1 MSIPFALNNPSETYK
16 LDDPLEEVSGICLM
30 NRDMLACVQDEKIE
44 IYQYDLK
51 NKKVLSVTNR
61 YKDGDAEGIV
71 VLGKTAYILVV
82 DSPPVIYKVT
92 DFESSSRKFHKHELP
107 LSEDDD
113 PEGMCHDGNGGLLI
127 ACKGPEGKIKKEV
140 YKVKLNDFKKSDKIM
155 KSQLKEFFTVNSKEL
170 RGNGSNKTFNPSG
183 IAVDPKTEDIYLIS
197 TKSMKMIVRYSKNGN
212 RLKDKQ
218 RLDAKIFKQPEGIAF
233 TKRGKQLFISS
244 EKGDGKEAKI
254 FRFKR
259 Q

>member
-1 MSIPFALNNPSETYK
+1 MSIPFALNNPSGTHI
-16 LDDPLEEVSGICLM
+16 LDDPLEEISGICLM
-30 NRDMLACVQDEKIE
+30 NRDMLACVQDEKVK

-51 NKKVLSVTNR
+51 KERILSVTNLH
-61 YKDGDAEGIV
+61 KDGDAESIV

-82 DSPPVIYKVT
+82 DSPPAIYRVT
-92 DFESSSRKFHKHELP
+92 NFESPSRKFHKHELP
-107 LSEDDD
+107 LTEDDD
-113 PEGMCHDGNGGLLI
+113 PEGMSHDGNGGLLI
-127 ACKGPEGKIKKEV
+127 ACKGPKGKNNKDV
-140 YKVKLNDFKKSDKIM
+140 YKVKLNDFKKSDKIK
-155 KSQLKEFFTVNSKEL
+155 KSQLKALFTVKSKEL

-197 TKSMKMIVRYSKNGN
+197 TKSMKMVAHYSKSGN

-218 RLDAKIFKQPEGIAF
+218 SLDAKIFKQPEGIAF
-233 TKRGKQLFISS
+233 SKRGKQLFISS
-244 EKGDGKEAKI
+244 EKKDGKKARI